1 MTNNEVIERFENGL
15 PSKEE
20 FHHADHVRVA
30 FAYVSN
36 YPSLVALEKFC
47 SALKRFAVSRGKP
60 DLYHETITWAYLFLI
75 RQRIAKLESPLEWQ
89 EFARENSDLL
99 TWKPSVLNR
108 YYREETL
115 QSDLAKS
122 IFLMPDLHDQD

>member
-1 MTNNEVIERFENGL
+1 VTNDEVIERFEKGL
-15 PSKEE
+15 PPEEE
-20 FHHADHVRVA
+20 FHHADHLRVA

-47 SALKRFAVSRGKP
+47 SALKRFAVSHGKP
-60 DLYHETITWAYLFLI
+60 QLYHETISWAYLFLI
-75 RQRIAKLESPLEWQ
+75 RQRIATVARPLAWE
-89 EFARENSDLL
+89 EFARQNPDLV
-99 TWKPSVLNR
+99 TWKPSVLAR

-122 IFLMPDLHDQD
+122 VFLMPDIHEQD

>member
-1 MTNNEVIERFENGL
+1 
-15 PSKEE
+15 
-20 FHHADHVRVA
+20 VA

-36 YPSLVALEKFC
+36 YPSTVALEKFC

-60 DLYHETITWAYLFLI
+60 QLYHETISWAYLFLI
-75 RQRIAKLESPLEWQ
+75 RQRIATVRSPLEWQ
-89 EFARENSDLL
+89 EFARQNPDLL
-99 TWKPSVLNR
+99 TWKPSVLAR

-122 IFLMPDLHDQD
+122 IFLMPDIHDPD